1 MNIILLNEKII
12 LERLVSILHNKN
24 DENYI
29 YYLVAHNLKA
39 IRKEKGLTQAKFAEL
54 CNYSEGFIM
63 NIESN
68 KYLQTFSLGTL
79 WKFAQ
84 VLDIDIRELFIP
96 IDDNK

>member
-1 MNIILLNEKII
+1 
-12 LERLVSILHNKN
+12 VSILHNKN

-29 YYLVAHNLKA
+29 YYLVAHNLKS
-39 IRKEKGLTQAKFAEL
+39 IRKKKGLTQTKFAEL

-84 VLDIDIRELFIP
+84 VLEIDIRELFIP

>member
-1 MNIILLNEKII
+1 M
-12 LERLVSILHNKN
+12 SILHNKN
-24 DENYI
+24 DQNYI
-29 YYLVAHNLKA
+29 NYIVAHNQNSN
-39 IRKEKGLTQAKFAEL
+39 RKKKGNTQAKIAEL
-54 CNYSEGFIM
+54 CNYSQGFIM

-68 KYLQTFSLGTL
+68 KYLQTFSLRTL

>member
-1 MNIILLNEKII
+1 M
-12 LERLVSILHNKN
+12 SILHNKN

-29 YYLVAHNLKA
+29 YYLVAHNLKS
-39 IRKEKGLTQAKFAEL
+39 IRKKKGLTQTKFAEL

>member
-1 MNIILLNEKII
+1 M
-12 LERLVSILHNKN
+12 SILHNKN

-84 VLDIDIRELFIP
+84 VLYIDIRELFIP

>member
-1 MNIILLNEKII
+1 M
-12 LERLVSILHNKN
+12 SILHNKN

-54 CNYSEGFIM
+54 YNYSEGFIM
-63 NIESN
+63 NIENN